1 MAGDPSWGRDGAA
14 RRGRTGRGRAEC
26 GVRAGARVARPPRL
40 PRAGGCRATG
50 PEAPRPGASGGGG
63 PEQRRRNWPSP
74 SWAGRSQLL
83 PGARICIPRLEGG
96 EVTVWPLPKVWGA
109 GVAVAQR
116 FEGTETCVPVRR
128 AGESG
133 DGLKGLPGARPAP
146 GVLTAKEPLASP
158 FLPFQPTPQC

>member
-1 MAGDPSWGRDGAA
+1 M
-14 RRGRTGRGRAEC
+14 
-26 GVRAGARVARPPRL
+26 
-40 PRAGGCRATG
+40 
-50 PEAPRPGASGGGG
+50 
-63 PEQRRRNWPSP
+63 
-74 SWAGRSQLL
+74 
-83 PGARICIPRLEGG
+83 
-96 EVTVWPLPKVWGA
+96 TVWPLPKVWGA